1 MGVELDLVIAGEPMR
16 ALGDRALYWPEQR
29 RLLIADLHLGKG
41 DVFRRAGIA
50 LPSGGTLHDLQRLS
64 ALIEHTQAQSLW
76 ILGDVL
82 HGPAP
87 DAAWRGQLQQ
97 WRQRQGALEIAALA
111 GNHDRA
117 LVGADLGLKLLP
129 DELADGPFLLRHAP
143 ATHASLH
150 VLCGHVHPQ
159 FKQPGTT
166 RRWPAFWLRPG
177 VTVLPAFSQF
187 TAGVTPELQRG
198 EQLIACVEGE
208 AIALPVMMPG
218 VRTSANRGR

>member
-1 MGVELDLVIAGEPMR
+1 MAVELVRELAGEAMHV
-16 ALGDRALYWPEQR
+16 LGDRALFWPARQ

-50 LPSGGTLHDLQRLS
+50 LPSGGTLHDLERLS
-64 ALIEHTQAQSLW
+64 ALVVQTQAQSLW

-87 DAAWRGQLQQ
+87 DAAWRDQLRQ
-97 WRQRQGALEIAALA
+97 WRQRHAPLEIAALA

-117 LVGADLGLKLLP
+117 LVGAGLGMRLLP
-129 DELADGPFLLRHAP
+129 DEVVDGSFLLRHTP
-143 ATHASLH
+143 ARHATLH

-166 RRWPAFWLRPG
+166 RRWPAFWLRDG
-177 VTVLPAFSQF
+177 LTVLPAFSQF
-187 TAGVTPELQRG
+187 TAGVTPDLQTG

-208 AIALPVMMPG
+208 AIALP
-218 VRTSANRGR
+218 AAA